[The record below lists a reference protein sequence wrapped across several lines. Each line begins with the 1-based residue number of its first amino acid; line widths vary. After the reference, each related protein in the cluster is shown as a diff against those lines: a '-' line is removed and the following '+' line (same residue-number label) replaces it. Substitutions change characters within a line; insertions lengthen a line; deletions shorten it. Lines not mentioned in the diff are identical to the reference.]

1 MLDCVTEE
9 LVMSL
14 ELGEGEEEVVYDWP
28 PTLGSTSKIHTEKA
42 RKGLKR
48 HESRENIIKIH
59 CFMPAEPKKAR
70 RMQWTRADC

>member
-28 PTLGSTSKIHTEKA
+28 PTLGSTSKKYKQKKA
-42 RKGLKR
+42 RGLER
-48 HESRENIIKIH
+48 HESRENIIKYTVY
-59 CFMPAEPKKAR
+59 ASRVQESWENAVD
-70 RMQWTRADC
+70 TG

>member
-28 PTLGSTSKIHTEKA
+28 PTLGSTSKKYTQKKA
-42 RKGLKR
+42 RKGL
-48 HESRENIIKIH
+48 
-59 CFMPAEPKKAR
+59 
-70 RMQWTRADC
+70 